1 MNKSIYTFLA
11 FLVLISCKETT
22 TNEATQS
29 EVSNVTI
36 ISKEQFTASKM
47 EIGLPTEQNFHD
59 ELHVSGKIDVPAK
72 DKAKITAILGGYI
85 KSSNVII
92 GQKVKKGQVIA
103 IIENT
108 EFIDIQKEYLEIAEQ
123 LTFLQSEYNRQKTLY
138 EEKITSQKNY
148 LKAESDYQKAVS
160 SYNSLREKLQIININ
175 PNSINRGK
183 LSSQVA
189 VVSPIN
195 GVVVTTNANIGAFIA
210 PENTI
215 AEILNDANLLLR
227 LAVFEKDI
235 LKLSENQEIKFT
247 IGENSETVYTSKV
260 KTISK
265 ALNENDRSI
274 SVFADLQSDLKQK
287 LVVGMFADAKIILGN
302 KKELA
307 LPTEAIFEEE
317 GKEFVYVVTKNSSTS
332 FELKKVAVKTDLK
345 NEEFTAIFTNTL
357 LNEKSEVLTK
367 GAFQISN

>member
-1 MNKSIYTFLA
+1 MNKLIYTFLA
-11 FLVLISCKETT
+11 FLILISCKEAA
-22 TNEATQS
+22 TNEENQT
-29 EVSNVTI
+29 EVSNVVT
-36 ISKEQFTASKM
+36 ISKEQFDTSKM
-47 EIGLPTEQNFHD
+47 EIGFPTEQNFHD

-72 DKAKITAILGGYI
+72 DKAKITAVLGGYI

-92 GQKVKKGQVIA
+92 GQKVKKGEVIA
-103 IIENT
+103 VIENT
-108 EFIDIQKEYLEIAEQ
+108 EFIDIQKEYLEISEQ
-123 LTFLQSEYNRQKTLY
+123 LTFLQSEYNRQKTLF

-160 SYNSLREKLQIININ
+160 SYNSLRQKLLLININ
-175 PNSINRGK
+175 PNSISRGK

-189 VVSPIN
+189 IVSSIN

-215 AEILNDANLLLR
+215 AEIVNDSNLLLR

-235 LKLSENQEIKFT
+235 LKLSENQEIQFS
-247 IGENSETVYTSKV
+247 IGENSETIYKSKI
-260 KTISK
+260 KTINK
-265 ALNENDRSI
+265 AINEKDRSI
-274 SVFADLQSDLKQK
+274 SVFGDLETDLKQK
-287 LVVGMFADAKIILGN
+287 LVVGMFTNAKIILGN

-317 GKEFVYVVTKNSSTS
+317 GKEFVFLVTKNSPTS
-332 FELKKVAVKTDLK
+332 IEVKKVAVKTGLK
-345 NEEFTAIFTNTL
+345 NEEFTAIFTNAL